1 MNCTFNSQSYLQT
14 QSERPS
20 AFTAATRAG
29 TKGRVL
35 PYQPRCGKERG
46 VVFLSKRSREELAL
60 CGIGLQH
67 RGQAVSWPW
76 LRLLVE
82 RGQGSSLAD
91 DSALP
96 FSLAG
101 QGITGA
107 ARHLQRQGA
116 ALVFSPQAPAPR
128 SSSGAGSVKQLCRL
142 PWGGGRE
149 EEEV

>member
-1 MNCTFNSQSYLQT
+1 MRDHQ
-14 QSERPS
+14 P
-20 AFTAATRAG
+20 
-29 TKGRVL
+29 L
-35 PYQPRCGKERG
+35 PQPRELAQKAECSLTNPDAVKSVGL
-46 VVFLSKRSREELAL
+46 FLSKRSREELAL
-60 CGIGLQH
+60 CGIGLRH
-67 RGQAVSWPW
+67 RRQAGSWPW
-76 LRLLVE
+76 LRLPVE

-116 ALVFSPQAPAPR
+116 ALVFSSQAPAPR